1 MGTEIYAISADGDSV
16 SPHFGRCPSYVI
28 VELKDSKI
36 LKKNVINNPGHRT
49 GYIPKFLNELGVNF
63 IISGGMGH
71 RAKDLFREFGI
82 GTILGIT
89 GRIEDTIRQI
99 LDNGLQGGESTC
111 QPQSG
116 HGYGIPKE
124 DGHHEDEHH

>member
-1 MGTEIYAISADGDSV
+1 MFIIKAEIYAISADGDLI
-16 SPHFGRCPSYVI
+16 SPHFGRCPNYVI
-28 VELKDSKI
+28 FELKDGKI
-36 LKKNVINNPGHRT
+36 LKKNVIDNPGHKT

-89 GRIEDTIRQI
+89 GRIEETIKKI
-99 LDNGLQGGESTC
+99 IKNNLQGGDSTC
-111 QPQSG
+111 EPQSG
-116 HGYGIPKE
+116 HGYGLPKE
-124 DGHHEDEHH
+124 DGHH